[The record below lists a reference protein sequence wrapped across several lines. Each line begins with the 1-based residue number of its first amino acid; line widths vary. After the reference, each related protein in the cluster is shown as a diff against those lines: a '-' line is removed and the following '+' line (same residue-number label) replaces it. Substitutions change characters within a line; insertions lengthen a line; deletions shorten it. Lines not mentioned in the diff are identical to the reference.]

1 MNFRHVLF
9 AASLLLPIS
18 ASAENVPTPSSHPVH
33 EIESRLEA
41 ERVRSAELEK
51 EMKGLK
57 STLDDTR
64 SKLVRT
70 AADVK
75 ENERVLSTLEKQI
88 KDMSKEQAEIEQRL
102 GNDKGAMADLVL
114 ALERLRRV
122 PPEAV
127 LARPGAPLQTAQSAM
142 ILESTLPRLYGRAE
156 SLRRDLDRQ
165 KEIIGSLE
173 KKKIQALATARTL
186 EDSQTKMAA
195 LLKTRES
202 LYNRTSDNQ
211 KQNAAEIERISLQA
225 SNLKDLVKKL
235 EEREREREHA
245 RERERERSPSP
256 ASRERAID
264 TAKLPSPGD
273 GQLPVSGI
281 IRITYGQ
288 PDEIGASSQG
298 LHIDSRPGGLV
309 VAPLGGIVRYTG
321 TFKNYGQ
328 LIIVEHQ
335 KGYHSLI
342 AGLDRIDTVVGQSVA
357 AGEPVGLLGQS
368 QDGANPSVYYEL
380 RHKGQPVNPSR
391 FFAELG

>member
-1 MNFRHVLF
+1 MNFVRV
-9 AASLLLPIS
+9 LLLPLLLLPFP
-18 ASAENVPTPSSHPVH
+18 AAAQNAPAPSSHPVKQ
-33 EIESRLEA
+33 IEQKLEA
-41 ERVRSAELEK
+41 EQARRLELEK

-64 SKLVRT
+64 TKLVRT

-75 ENERVLSTLEKQI
+75 ENERVLSSLEKQI
-88 KDMSKEQAEIEQRL
+88 KDMSAEQAEIEIRL
-102 GNDKGAMADLVL
+102 ADDKGSMANLVL

-127 LARPGAPLQTAQSAM
+127 LARPGAPLETAQSAM

-156 SLRRDLDRQ
+156 SLRKDFERHR
-165 KEIIGSLE
+165 EILTTLE
-173 KKKIQALATARTL
+173 KKKTQALATARSL

-195 LLKTRES
+195 LLATRES
-202 LYNRTSDNQ
+202 LYNRTSADH
-211 KQNAAEIERISLQA
+211 KENADEIKRISLQA

-235 EEREREREHA
+235 DERERERD
-245 RERERERSPSP
+245 
-256 ASRERAID
+256 RAPITPDRPKRGPD
-264 TAKLPSPGD
+264 TAKLPSPGN

-281 IRITYGQ
+281 IRISYGQ
-288 PDEIGASSQG
+288 RDDIGATSQG
-298 LHIDSRPGGLV
+298 LHIDSRSGGLV
-309 VAPLGGIVRYTG
+309 VAPLGGVVRYTG

-368 QDGANPSVYYEL
+368 QAGTNPSVYYEL

>member
-1 MNFRHVLF
+1 MMRFYVLF
-9 AASLLLPIS
+9 AVFSLLPTL
-18 ASAENVPTPSSHPVH
+18 AAAQDAPTPSSHPVQD
-33 EIESRLEA
+33 IEHKLETEQARRL
-41 ERVRSAELEK
+41 ELEK

-64 SKLVRT
+64 GKLVRT

-88 KDMSKEQAEIEQRL
+88 KDMTVEQADIEKRL
-102 GNDKGAMADLVL
+102 GEDKGSMANLVL

-127 LARPGAPLQTAQSAM
+127 LARPGAPLETAQSAM

-156 SLRRDLDRQ
+156 SLRRDFERHR
-165 KEIIGSLE
+165 EILSSLE
-173 KKKIQALATARTL
+173 KKKGEALATARTL
-186 EDSQTKMAA
+186 EESQTKMAA
-195 LLKTRES
+195 LLATREA
-202 LYNRTSDNQ
+202 LYNRTSADH
-211 KQNAAEIERISLQA
+211 KENADEIKRISMQA

-235 EEREREREHA
+235 DERERQRD
-245 RERERERSPSP
+245 RTP
-256 ASRERAID
+256 APGRRDRGID
-264 TAKLPSPGD
+264 TAKLPSPGN

-281 IRITYGQ
+281 IRISFGQ
-288 PDEIGASSQG
+288 RDDIGATSQG

-368 QDGANPSVYYEL
+368 QDGGNPSVYYEL

>member
-1 MNFRHVLF
+1 MNRIAALF
-9 AASLLLPIS
+9 IAALLLPS
-18 ASAENVPTPSSHPVH
+18 VAAAQNAPAPSSHPVK
-33 EIESRLEA
+33 EIEQKLHA
-41 ERVRSAELEK
+41 EQARRVELER

-64 SKLVRT
+64 TKLVRT

-75 ENERVLSTLEKQI
+75 ENERVLSNLEKQI
-88 KDMSKEQAEIEQRL
+88 KDMSAEQAEIETRL
-102 GNDKGAMADLVL
+102 GEDKGSMANLVL

-127 LARPGAPLQTAQSAM
+127 LARPGAPLETAQSAM

-156 SLRRDLDRQ
+156 SLRKDFERHR
-165 KEIIGSLE
+165 EILTSLE
-173 KKKIQALATARTL
+173 KKKTQALATARSL

-195 LLKTRES
+195 LMATRES
-202 LYNRTSDNQ
+202 LYNRTSADH
-211 KQNAAEIERISLQA
+211 KENAEEIKRISMQA
-225 SNLKDLVKKL
+225 SNLRDLVKKL
-235 EEREREREHA
+235 DERERDRD
-245 RERERERSPSP
+245 RTPSSPDRP
-256 ASRERAID
+256 KRGPD
-264 TAKLPSPGD
+264 TAKLPSPGN

-281 IRITYGQ
+281 IRVTYGQ
-288 PDEIGASSQG
+288 RDDIGATSQG
-298 LHIDSRPGGLV
+298 LHIDSRSGGLV
-309 VAPLGGIVRYTG
+309 VAPLGGVVRYTG
-321 TFKNYGQ
+321 PFKNYGQ

-368 QDGANPSVYYEL
+368 QDGGNPSVYYEL

>member
-1 MNFRHVLF
+1 MKYFLILT
-9 AASLLLPIS
+9 ACLALLPTGAAANS
-18 ASAENVPTPSSHPVH
+18 VPTPSAHPVKD
-33 EIESRLEA
+33 IETQLES
-41 ERVRSAELEK
+41 ERTRQRELEK

-57 STLDDTR
+57 GTLDDTR
-64 SKLVRT
+64 ARLVRT

-75 ENERVLSTLEKQI
+75 SNEQTLSGLEKQI
-88 KDMSKEQAEIEQRL
+88 ADMTDEQADIEERL
-102 GNDKGAMADLVL
+102 GADKGAMADLVL

-156 SLRRDLDRQ
+156 SLRKDLDRQ
-165 KEIIGSLE
+165 KEIIASLE
-173 KKKIQALATARTL
+173 KKKAQAVATARRL
-186 EDSQTKMAA
+186 EDSQTEMAA
-195 LLKTRES
+195 LLQTREK
-202 LYNRTSDNQ
+202 LYNRTSEEH
-211 KQNAAEIERISLQA
+211 KQSATEIQRISQQA
-225 SNLKDLVKKL
+225 ANLRDLVKKL
-235 EEREREREHA
+235 EEREREK
-245 RERERERSPSP
+245 ERTP
-256 ASRERAID
+256 AAPRAKRMD
-264 TAKLPSPGD
+264 TAKLPSPGN
-273 GQLPVSGI
+273 GQLPVSGV

-288 PDEIGASSQG
+288 PDDIGATSQG
-298 LHIDSRPGGLV
+298 LTIDARSGGLV
-309 VAPLGGIVRYTG
+309 VAPLGGVIRYTG

-368 QDGANPSVYYEL
+368 QDGVNPSIYYEL